1 MNTKRL
7 ITASIFTI
15 ISASAAQAADVMVS
29 RHPVKA
35 VSPTLVAPAFSWT
48 GFYLGLQAGGFS
60 SKSDMNIIVDKNKS
74 IPLSKDLT
82 PKLSAFS
89 GGFYAGI
96 NIDLGDNFVF
106 GIDTD
111 LVLSGKKE
119 TKSAVISASDNAAV
133 DNLITRSRRSAPAQP
148 ATPVKPAP
156 AQPATP
162 VKPASAQSATPEK
175 PASAQPTTPV
185 KPAPA
190 EPAQSAPSA
199 KPAPAQPVT
208 PVKPAPAQ
216 PATPVKPESSQPAT
230 PAKTES
236 AQPVVEGVQKSEGA
250 SSSNQS
256 SGLVFARSAG
266 SGSESS
272 GGLVLSRSAHSGPE
286 SSGSEGS
293 SVKGVN
299 TANSGDHSY
308 GVSHGS
314 GHGSNSPHGS
324 GHGSGHYHGAHSG
337 GVNPHNNT
345 HNVSIKNEKENN
357 VYGVEQITKLISALG
372 FDHSQDQGAK
382 VFNHTLK
389 ENWAGSTRVRIGF
402 AADRIM
408 PYIAGGISY
417 VQLQDIISVSLKES
431 DKKASP
437 AKELVN
443 ETNTMIGYT
452 LGGGID
458 FAMTDNVVLRAEYRY
473 SDFGKK
479 KFAKEKLEIN
489 YKTNEFHVGVAYKF

>member
-148 ATPVKPAP
+148 ATPAKPAP

-162 VKPASAQSATPEK
+162 VKPAPAQPATP
-175 PASAQPTTPV
+175 
-185 KPAPA
+185 
-190 EPAQSAPSA
+190 A
-199 KPAPAQPVT
+199 KPAPA
-208 PVKPAPAQ
+208 KPAPAQ
-216 PATPVKPESSQPAT
+216 PATPAKPAP
-230 PAKTES
+230 
-236 AQPVVEGVQKSEGA
+236 AQPVVEEVQKSAGV

-256 SGLVFARSAG
+256 SGLVLA
-266 SGSESS
+266 
-272 GGLVLSRSAHSGPE
+272 RSAHSGT
-286 SSGSEGS
+286 EGS
-293 SVKGVN
+293 STKGVN
-299 TANSGDHSY
+299 TTNSGDHSH

>member
-35 VSPTLVAPAFSWT
+35 VSPTLVVPAFSWT

-106 GIDTD
+106 GIDTN

-133 DNLITRSRRSAPAQP
+133 DNLITRSRRSASAQP
-148 ATPVKPAP
+148 ATPAKPAPAKPAP

-162 VKPASAQSATPEK
+162 A
-175 PASAQPTTPV
+175 
-185 KPAPA
+185 
-190 EPAQSAPSA
+190 
-199 KPAPAQPVT
+199 
-208 PVKPAPAQ
+208 KPAPAQ
-216 PATPVKPESSQPAT
+216 PATPAKPAPAQPAT
-230 PAKTES
+230 PAKPAPAKPAPAQPATPAKPAP
-236 AQPVVEGVQKSEGA
+236 AQPVVEEVQKSAGV

-256 SGLVFARSAG
+256 SGLVLA
-266 SGSESS
+266 
-272 GGLVLSRSAHSGPE
+272 RSAHSGT
-286 SSGSEGS
+286 EGS
-293 SVKGVN
+293 STKGVN
-299 TANSGDHSY
+299 TTNS
-308 GVSHGS
+308 
-314 GHGSNSPHGS
+314 
-324 GHGSGHYHGAHSG
+324 GAHSG
-337 GVNPHNNT
+337 GINPHNNT